1 MFYGAKPNTFIRAR
15 KLRTEMTKTESLLWN
30 KLQKNQLLGFRF
42 KPQHPI
48 QCFIADFYCHKAR
61 LVVEID
67 GKIHL
72 KQMEYDKAR
81 TEVIERY
88 GLKVIR
94 FTNEEIEE
102 EIEKVIG
109 TIKEFLTA
117 VM

>member
-1 MFYGAKPNTFIRAR
+1 MFYGAKPITFIRAR
-15 KLRTEMTKTESLLWN
+15 NLRNEMTKSESLLWN

-72 KQMEYDKAR
+72 QHVEYDKAR
-81 TEVIERY
+81 TEVMEQY
-88 GLKVIR
+88 GLNVIR

-109 TIKEFLTA
+109 TIKEFLITI
-117 VM
+117 M